1 MEIIRRGTEEW
12 QSLKEE
18 IINSFAEGDLITKE
32 WLRDKLCIE
41 DWTLKQFHS
50 AEEMKQAWTEWTFT
64 FLTLMS
70 ELKEDILIEYKV
82 CLKTMWGQGYQIVPA
97 EETVQY
103 GYDEF
108 VDDVNKSMKKAQ
120 MIFDNAP
127 MVSPWRQSYN
137 RDIIA
142 RFESAKCLLK
152 SLKKKNYEG

>member
-1 MEIIRRGTEEW
+1 MEIVKKGSREW
-12 QSLKEE
+12 VELKRE
-18 IINSFAEGDLITKE
+18 IVNSYEEGDLITKE

-50 AEEMKQAWTEWTFT
+50 ADEMKQAWTEWTFT
-64 FLTLMS
+64 FLTLMQD
-70 ELKEDILIEYKV
+70 LKYEILVEYKV

-108 VDDVNKSMKKAQ
+108 VDDVNKSIKKAQ

-127 MVSPWRQSYN
+127 TVLPYKQSYN
-137 RDIIA
+137 RDVIA
-142 RFESAKCLLK
+142 RFESAKMMLK
-152 SLKKKNYEG
+152 SLKKKHKEE